1 MLANPEPV
9 QTIVVSENESI
20 SPVLNRESAFGLG
33 DIRNQSEVAQ
43 RALYGR
49 NGIFETAPPT
59 INEKKAMIDAR
70 LQTFGVSDSFN
81 FEELASDIEGREIP
95 GFLAKIVS
103 NEQILLTISKNYG
116 SNLVI
121 CFSIVNGIIES
132 VNLCDDSFTPTLQVY
147 TSQSVIEE
155 FDEIEDIALALEDG
169 RITYKA
175 TGLGKKI
182 KFGASIFF
190 FKLFN

>member
-1 MLANPEPV
+1 V
-9 QTIVVSENESI
+9 R
-20 SPVLNRESAFGLG
+20 PVLGNTDRY
-33 DIRNQSEVAQ
+33 VA
-43 RALYGR
+43 
-49 NGIFETAPPT
+49 P
-59 INEKKAMIDAR
+59 
-70 LQTFGVSDSFN
+70 S
-81 FEELASDIEGREIP
+81 LASFASPLSSFCINRCNTAYIVTAGRP
-95 GFLAKIVS
+95 SLS
-103 NEQILLTISKNYG
+103 SPTRILNAARRDR
-116 SNLVI
+116 VI